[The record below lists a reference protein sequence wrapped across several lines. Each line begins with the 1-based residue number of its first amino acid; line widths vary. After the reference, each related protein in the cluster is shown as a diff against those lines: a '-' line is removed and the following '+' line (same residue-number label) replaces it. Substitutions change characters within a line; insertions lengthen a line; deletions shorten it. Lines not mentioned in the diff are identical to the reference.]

1 MMDWS
6 VGKLLE
12 VSGSYWHAC
21 TLHAGV
27 KLDLFS
33 RIEAG
38 EISAGE
44 IAEKAGLDVRGVS
57 VLLNALVA
65 MGLIDKT
72 GSRYANTA
80 ASKAL

>member
-44 IAEKAGLDVRGVS
+44 IAEKAGLDARGVS

-72 GSRYANTA
+72 G
-80 ASKAL
+80 